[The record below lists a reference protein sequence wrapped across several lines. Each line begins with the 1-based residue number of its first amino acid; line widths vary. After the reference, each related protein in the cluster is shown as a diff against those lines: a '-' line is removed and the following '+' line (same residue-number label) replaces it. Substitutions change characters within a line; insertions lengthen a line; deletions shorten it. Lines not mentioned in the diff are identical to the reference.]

1 MEALIASG
9 GKFCNVNWALAL
21 AEFPATSKAVP
32 LMFCGPFVVTV
43 TCEGQVST
51 PDKASEHVNVTVA
64 LGPDTTPLAFGAGS
78 TDALIVG
85 GVKSMLRV
93 TEVVAVSPAAS
104 VTVPETL

>member
-1 MEALIASG
+1 M
-9 GKFCNVNWALAL
+9 L

-32 LMFCGPFVVTV
+32 LMFCGPLVVTV
-43 TCEGQVST
+43 TGEGQVST

-64 LGPDTTPLAFGAGS
+64 LAPLTIPLAFGAGE

-85 GVKSMLRV
+85 GVKSILSV
-93 TEVVAVSPAAS
+93 IEVVAVLPAAS